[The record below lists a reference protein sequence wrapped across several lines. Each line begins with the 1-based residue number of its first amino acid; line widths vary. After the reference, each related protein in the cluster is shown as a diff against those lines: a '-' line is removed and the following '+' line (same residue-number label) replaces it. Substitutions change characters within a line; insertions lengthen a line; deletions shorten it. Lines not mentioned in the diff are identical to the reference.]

1 MPSKLENT
9 STNPP
14 WLKNKSFWQRFTC
27 KKYINSI
34 IYYFIPYFQLTKES
48 RHALQAGEHINK
60 PTLAQE
66 YAILDKAATASET
79 YLKDRLE
86 HLDTLIEDIENAAA
100 QKDAENKMLQKEIEV
115 C

>member
-1 MPSKLENT
+1 M
-9 STNPP
+9 
-14 WLKNKSFWQRFTC
+14 
-27 KKYINSI
+27 
-34 IYYFIPYFQLTKES
+34 
-48 RHALQAGEHINK
+48 
-60 PTLAQE
+60 AQE